1 MTDRYEDLMA
11 RREAL
16 MNECWRRSL
25 AAADRAYQEAPLVSA
40 SWRSEGIMLHPDGRL
55 TATVQESD
63 GHHRQR
69 RYTICS
75 ELDGTIREVPPPTA
89 DAAEQAAFSPDPRL
103 VPGRPEPDK
112 AQLSRLARRH
122 LSQAAA
128 EAWLRL
134 LSPAVRLA
142 RAEPGDPVVAQ
153 LGGLPALPI
162 NSWPVWPGNGPLG
175 HVLTIDCA
183 SLAALMPGSDMP
195 ESGRLAFFYFDQT
208 SYFHEGSGVG
218 SWDPATQEGARV
230 LWLHP
235 QESTPANLTHAATP
249 APPGLTPFPA
259 VPLTAVTALTWPERY
274 DLRLRRIWDIVGMAL
289 PESEWELPPAVESLY
304 EALHDKWGKG
314 PAHQVG
320 GHPDPIQPRG
330 VEAAAEQIERA
341 LRGAG
346 DDAGWHLLAQV
357 DSDDNAEMMW
367 GDVGKLYF
375 MIRPDDLKTRRFDQT
390 RFVWQC
396 S

>member
-69 RYTICS
+69 HYTICS
-75 ELDGTIREVPPPTA
+75 ELDGTIREVAPPTA

-128 EAWLRL
+128 EAWLRQ

-162 NSWPVWPGNGPLG
+162 NSWPVWPGNGPLS
-175 HVLTIDCA
+175 HVLSLDCA
-183 SLAALMPGSDMP
+183 SLAMLMPGWDMP
-195 ESGRLAFFYFDQT
+195 GSGRLAFFYFDGEHYT
-208 SYFHEGSGVG
+208 GYHGSGVG
-218 SWDPATQEGARV
+218 GWDHATQAGA
-230 LWLHP
+230 
-235 QESTPANLTHAATP
+235 
-249 APPGLTPFPA
+249 
-259 VPLTAVTALTWPERY
+259 
-274 DLRLRRIWDIVGMAL
+274 
-289 PESEWELPPAVESLY
+289 
-304 EALHDKWGKG
+304 
-314 PAHQVG
+314 
-320 GHPDPIQPRG
+320 
-330 VEAAAEQIERA
+330 
-341 LRGAG
+341 
-346 DDAGWHLLAQV
+346 
-357 DSDDNAEMMW
+357 
-367 GDVGKLYF
+367 
-375 MIRPDDLKTRRFDQT
+375 
-390 RFVWQC
+390 
-396 S
+396 